1 MPPVLFLAD
10 RASVADAARLLAD
23 HGEAAVLA
31 AAAEAE
37 RSRSL
42 GNHIHFCRWRQ
53 IERLIAVMAS
63 DAAVGTLH

>member
-23 HGEAAVLA
+23 HGEAAALA

-37 RSRSL
+37 RNRSL

-53 IERLIAVMAS
+53 IERLITYLSIDIALDTV
-63 DAAVGTLH
+63 H